1 MHIAPHSSM
10 AMEGELQPSQVQLRV
25 NSRQWRKVVNVHS
38 MEIDPSFTSK
48 VEHREV
54 KHFKEWFPWLI
65 PFFVIANVIVF
76 IITMYVNDCPN
87 ISTTCIAPF
96 LGRFLLSAFQWE
108 PSFGAFIIH
117 VSCCFNSSSAVE
129 NYFLSDHVTDKFI
142 LSHSHIS
149 T

>member
-1 MHIAPHSSM
+1 MNIAPHSSITL
-10 AMEGELQPSQVQLRV
+10 EGEPRPSLVQLRV

-76 IITMYVNDCPN
+76 IITMYVNDC
-87 ISTTCIAPF
+87 SKTLATCIAPF
-96 LGRFLLSAFQWE
+96 LGRFSFQPFNENPLLGPSLITWVVVVPVPVLLSK
-108 PSFGAFIIH
+108 I
-117 VSCCFNSSSAVE
+117 
-129 NYFLSDHVTDKFI
+129 YLSLVV
-142 LSHSHIS
+142 
-149 T
+149 